1 MKYLFLATGL
11 LGAVPL
17 STDCR
22 AQIFD
27 NPFSPYFER
36 SLTITPGVGNAP
48 DTNAAIQRIDP
59 WPPYA
64 GYARIPGRGEHAV
77 NSIERMNRFPNPFLA
92 QQPGFGGGPS
102 GGQANVGA
110 GSSTGIGAVTGGSS
124 TPVQSF
130 SGQ

>member
-1 MKYLFLATGL
+1 MRCFLLATGI
-11 LGAVPL
+11 LGAATL
-17 STDCR
+17 ATDCR

-36 SLTITPGVGNAP
+36 SITITPNAGNAA

-64 GYARIPGRGEHAV
+64 GYTRIPGQGEHAV

-92 QQPGFGGGPS
+92 QQPGRG
-102 GGQANVGA
+102 
-110 GSSTGIGAVTGGSS
+110 
-124 TPVQSF
+124 
-130 SGQ
+130 